1 MVPKAG
7 LEPARLLRTLDFES
21 SASTNSAIRAV
32 CNDAEVSHR
41 AVDLAKLSQKRD
53 KSNFIANFVS
63 AFLRDTWN
71 SPFCLMQTAYIVYD
85 TNVEEFSKLFCDRCI
100 ISSGGHIGGSLSIVA
115 DEEHKTLE
123 LVERICTFLLELN
136 ADRHSTLIAVG
147 GGVTSDVCGLAAGIY
162 KRGIKFEVVPTTLLA
177 QVDAAYGGKN
187 GVNLCGVK
195 NALGLVRLP
204 DAVHICREPLLTLPE
219 REFRSGVAELLKT
232 FILFD
237 EDRYAESVAL
247 FSKLSSEGYSRSSL
261 EAHIDEVLT
270 LVREAASYKE
280 KTVASD
286 LYDNGLRRQLNL
298 GHTLGHA
305 IEWWQASSHRPDCY
319 SHGEAV
325 AIGIVAAAR
334 ISSRMGLCSSD
345 LALRLESD
353 FKACS
358 LPTELPVT
366 VDELLPAMGNDK
378 KMSGDGKL
386 SFVLLKDLAEPVIC
400 ELNIEKVSDLCSGT
414 V

>member
-1 MVPKAG
+1 MWNT
-7 LEPARLLRTLDFES
+7 R
-21 SASTNSAIRAV
+21 
-32 CNDAEVSHR
+32 
-41 AVDLAKLSQKRD
+41 
-53 KSNFIANFVS
+53 NFPYC
-63 AFLRDTWN
+63 T
-71 SPFCLMQTAYIVYD
+71 MQTAYIVYD
-85 TNVEEFSKLFCDRCI
+85 ANVEEFAKLFRDRWIASGDGDRCI
-100 ISSGGHIGGSLSIVA
+100 GGELPIVA

-123 LVERICTFLLELN
+123 LVGHICTFLLELN

-162 KRGIKFEVVPTTLLA
+162 KRGIKFEIVPTTLLA

-232 FILFD
+232 FILSD
-237 EDRYAESVAL
+237 AEKYAEAVAL
-247 FSKLSSEGYSRSSL
+247 FSKLSSDGYSHGAVAS
-261 EAHIDEVLT
+261 HIGEVLAF
-270 LVREAASYKE
+270 VCEAASYKE
-280 KTVASD
+280 KIVASD

-298 GHTLGHA
+298 GHTIGHA
-305 IEWWQASSHRPDCY
+305 IEWWQASSQCRNHY

-325 AIGIVAAAR
+325 AVGIVAAAR
-334 ISSRMGLCSSD
+334 ISSRMGLCSAELVS
-345 LALRLESD
+345 RLESD

-358 LPTELPVT
+358 LPTELPAT
-366 VDELLPAMGNDK
+366 VDELLPAMCNDK
-378 KMSGDGKL
+378 KNSGAGKL
-386 SFVLLKDLAEPVIC
+386 NFVLLKDMAHPVIC
-400 ELNIEKVSDLCSGT
+400 ELDIEKVSDLCSEA

>member
-1 MVPKAG
+1 
-7 LEPARLLRTLDFES
+7 
-21 SASTNSAIRAV
+21 
-32 CNDAEVSHR
+32 
-41 AVDLAKLSQKRD
+41 
-53 KSNFIANFVS
+53 
-63 AFLRDTWN
+63 
-71 SPFCLMQTAYIVYD
+71 MQTAYIVYD
-85 TNVEEFSKLFCDRCI
+85 ANVEEFSKLFCDRCI
-100 ISSGGHIGGSLSIVA
+100 VSSGGHIGGSLSIVA
-115 DEEHKTLE
+115 DEGHKTLE

-162 KRGIKFEVVPTTLLA
+162 KRGIRFEIVPTTLLA

-195 NALGLVRLP
+195 NVLGLVRLP
-204 DAVHICREPLLTLPE
+204 DAVHIYSEPLLALPD

-237 EDRYAESVAL
+237 ADRYAESVAL
-247 FSKLSSEGYSRSSL
+247 FSKLASGGYSRSLL
-261 EAHIDEVLT
+261 EDYIGEVLAF
-270 LVREAASYKE
+270 VREAASYKE

-286 LYDNGLRRQLNL
+286 LYDNGVRRWLNL

-305 IEWWQASSHRPDCY
+305 IEWWQTLSQRPDRY

-353 FKACS
+353 FQACS
-358 LPTELPVT
+358 LPTELPAAVE
-366 VDELLPAMGNDK
+366 DLLPAVGNDK
-378 KMSGDGKL
+378 KMSGEGKL

-400 ELNIEKVSDLCSGT
+400 ELDMEKVSELCSGA